1 MLTYYPSVAIGWI
14 MGITISACYLGF
26 GVASLRTDAGWWL
39 TYYVDVAAMQ
49 FVLYWFMR
57 RHNVSPHEPAGS
69 SGLSGMVLSAI
80 TAPIYARSLIKVV
93 FRRRLRFDVTAKGS
107 SSSPDR
113 LWTFRYSLAWAV
125 VPIVILVIAITHDR
139 PYPMMIAWTGV
150 ILAVC
155 LAPVGIWLFD
165 RARSGRG
172 TETPPGSAAED
183 RASEPSEPQLTL
195 AAK

>member
-1 MLTYYPSVAIGWI
+1 ML
-14 MGITISACYLGF
+14 
-26 GVASLRTDAGWWL
+26 
-39 TYYVDVAAMQ
+39 
-49 FVLYWFMR
+49 
-57 RHNVSPHEPAGS
+57 
-69 SGLSGMVLSAI
+69 LSAI

-113 LWTFRYSLAWAV
+113 LWTFRYSLAWAI
-125 VPIVILVIAITHDR
+125 VPGVILAIAITHHR

-150 ILAVC
+150 ILTVC
-155 LAPVGIWLFD
+155 LMPVGIWLFD

-172 TETPPGSAAED
+172 TEMPPRSAGEN

>member
-1 MLTYYPSVAIGWI
+1 
-14 MGITISACYLGF
+14 
-26 GVASLRTDAGWWL
+26 
-39 TYYVDVAAMQ
+39 
-49 FVLYWFMR
+49 MR

-125 VPIVILVIAITHDR
+125 VPIIILVVAVTHHR
-139 PYPMMIAWTGV
+139 PYPMMIAWTVV
-150 ILAVC
+150 ILTVC
-155 LAPVGIWLFD
+155 LLPVGIWLFD

-172 TETPPGSAAED
+172 TGTPPSSAEEN